1 MTPQVGVAVV
11 GTDSNKRFMRRHVT
25 YSAVDPGN
33 ILKQI
38 IDVAINDLIASD
50 PTATV
55 FLARETLACE
65 KFYIAIM
72 NSYSK
77 CLCLVSIYVD
87 RLFMRGTIN
96 ERGQS

>member
-1 MTPQVGVAVV
+1 MTPQAGIAVV
-11 GTDSNKRFMRRHVT
+11 GTDPNKRLTRRHVT

-50 PTATV
+50 PNATV

-72 NSYSK
+72 NSHSK

-87 RLFMRGTIN
+87 RLFMRGTIY
-96 ERGQS
+96 EQGQS